1 MSTAE
6 DKRIEEASV
15 AMLEACEDM
24 DLNQLELMN
33 AVGSFTVGIFTTMA
47 SFATGRLAA
56 RPEQLA
62 EFDNWVK
69 YTRKMIEESAQ

>member
-1 MSTAE
+1 MSQ
-6 DKRIEEASV
+6 DDRITEASIV
-15 AMLEACEDM
+15 MLESCEDM

-33 AVGSFTVGIFTTMA
+33 AVGTFTVGIFTTMA
-47 SFATGRLAA
+47 SFGTGRLAA

-69 YTRKMIEESAQ
+69 YTREMIKKAPQ